1 VSGAEQRVRVLMM
14 IDAVG
19 PESGGGERFAFGLA
33 RALPS
38 DRYAVT
44 LCTTR
49 SAGAEERAELER
61 GGVEVLDLSRRGRF
75 DFRSFRPLLRR
86 LRSGTVD
93 VLHAHKFGSNV
104 WGVGFGRGFRVP
116 VVIAHEQ
123 TWSYRGNPGRVALDF
138 LIGRL
143 ADAFV
148 AVSSADGERMV
159 TVEHVP
165 ADKVTVIPNAHIP
178 REPVEENGLRQELGL
193 EADDLLI
200 GTVAVMR
207 PQKALSLLVDAFAG
221 LAARHPE
228 AHLILGGDGP
238 CEPEL
243 REQVAQMGLDD
254 RVHFLGLRQDV
265 PEILSSLDIAVMS
278 SDFEGTPLFALECMA
293 AGTPLVATRVGG
305 LPDLVDDGVTGTLVP
320 PRDAAALGAAID
332 ELISNPER
340 RDAVAAAARKRSVDF
355 SIDRIA
361 ERFGALYRSLL
372 DQARS

>member
-1 VSGAEQRVRVLMM
+1 MM

-19 PESGGGERFAFGLA
+19 PGSGGGERFAFGLA
-33 RALPS
+33 RALPR
-38 DRYAVT
+38 DHFAVT

-49 SAGAEERAELER
+49 SVGVQERTELE
-61 GGVEVLDLSRRGRF
+61 GDGVQVIDLGRRGRF
-75 DFRSFRPLLRR
+75 DLLSFRPLLRY
-86 LRSGTVD
+86 LRSRRVD

-104 WGVGFGRGFRVP
+104 WGVAFGRAFRVP

-123 TWSYRGNPGRVALDF
+123 TWSYRGSPHRVALDF
-138 LIGRL
+138 VIGRL

-165 ADKVTVIPNAHIP
+165 AEKVVVIPNAQIP
-178 REPVEENGLRQELGL
+178 RAPAAGEDLRDQLGL
-193 EADDLLI
+193 SADDQLI

-207 PQKALSLLVDAFAG
+207 PQKALSVLVEAFAR
-221 LAARHPE
+221 LADRHPR
-228 AHLILGGDGP
+228 AHLVLGGDGP

-243 REQVAQMGLDD
+243 RELVARSGLDE
-254 RVHFLGLRQDV
+254 RVHFLGMRQDV
-265 PEILSSLDIAVMS
+265 PEILRSLDVAVMS

-320 PRDAAALGAAID
+320 PRDPAALGAAID
-332 ELISNPER
+332 ELISEPDR
-340 RDAVAAAARKRSVDF
+340 RETIAAAARERAEDF

-361 ERFGALYRSLL
+361 ERFGSLYESLL
-372 DQARS
+372 ERART

>member
-1 VSGAEQRVRVLMM
+1 VDAAKPVRVLML

-19 PESGGGERFAFGLA
+19 PGSGGGERFAFGLA
-33 RALPS
+33 RALPREHFS
-38 DRYAVT
+38 VT

-49 SAGAEERAELER
+49 SAGPEERAELER
-61 GGVEVLDLSRRGRF
+61 GGVNVIDLGRRGRF
-75 DFRSFRPLLRR
+75 DLLSFRPLLRY
-86 LRSGTVD
+86 LRSRSVD

-104 WGVGFGRGFRVP
+104 WGVAFGRAFRVP

-123 TWSYRGNPGRVALDF
+123 TWSYSGRPHRVALDF
-138 LIGRL
+138 VIGRL

-165 ADKVTVIPNAHIP
+165 AEKVIVIPNAQIP
-178 REPVEENGLRQELGL
+178 RAPADADDLRDELGL
-193 EADDLLI
+193 SADDLLI

-207 PQKALSLLVDAFAG
+207 PQKALSVLVEAFAS
-221 LAARHPE
+221 LADRHPQT
-228 AHLILGGDGP
+228 HLVLGGDGP

-243 REQVAQMGLDD
+243 RELVARSGLDET
-254 RVHFLGLRQDV
+254 VHFLGMRQDV
-265 PEILSSLDIAVMS
+265 PEILGSLDVAVMS

-305 LPDLVDDGVTGTLVP
+305 LPDLIDDGHTGTLVP
-320 PRDAAALGAAID
+320 PRDPGALSAAID
-332 ELISNPER
+332 ELISDPER
-340 RDAVAAAARKRSVDF
+340 REVVAAAARERAKEF

-361 ERFGALYRSLL
+361 ERFGSLYESLL
-372 DQARS
+372 DRART

>member
-1 VSGAEQRVRVLMM
+1 MM

-19 PESGGGERFAFGLA
+19 PDSGGGERFAFGLA
-33 RALPS
+33 RALPA
-38 DRYAVT
+38 DRYEVT

-49 SAGAEERAELER
+49 SAGAEVRAELER

-75 DFRSFRPLLRR
+75 DLRSFRPLVRR

-104 WGVGFGRGFRVP
+104 WGVGFGRACRVP

-123 TWSYRGNPGRVALDF
+123 TWSYSGRPGRVALDF

-165 ADKVTVIPNAHIP
+165 AEKVTVIPNAHIP
-178 REPVEENGLRQELGL
+178 RAPTEAPGLRDELSL
-193 EADDLLI
+193 DAEALLI

-207 PQKALSLLVDAFAG
+207 PQKALSVLVEAFAD
-221 LAARHPE
+221 LAARHPN
-228 AHLILGGDGP
+228 AHLVMGGDGP
-238 CEPEL
+238 CESEL
-243 REQVAQMGLDD
+243 REQVAQRSLGD

-265 PEILSSLDIAVMS
+265 PEILRDLDIAVMS

-293 AGTPLVATRVGG
+293 AGAPLVATRVGG
-305 LPDLVDDGVTGTLVP
+305 LPDLVKDGITGTLVP
-320 PRDAAALGAAID
+320 PRDSAALGAAIE
-332 ELISNPER
+332 ELLFDPER
-340 RDAVAAAARKRSVDF
+340 RAAVANAAQECAAEF

-361 ERFGALYRSLL
+361 ERFSSLYEALL
-372 DQARS
+372 DRARS